1 MAGASGWNLNL
12 EPGLPSFL
20 RSRCRCSW
28 PFPFK
33 TSAIPPPKFKIRLEC
48 KHAAALQG
56 EIMIGEPIL
65 VMLIEDNID
74 HAELVIRTM
83 EEHRIT
89 NKVRHFLDG
98 QSALDYLFRRA
109 EYSESA
115 ESPRPHVILLDLRL
129 PRVDG
134 IDVLRAIKEDEG
146 LKSIPVVVLT
156 TSEAEKDVAKAYYN
170 HANSYLVKPVGFE
183 EFKRLM
189 DDLGFY
195 WLGWNTNPDAR
206 E

>member
-1 MAGASGWNLNL
+1 MV
-12 EPGLPSFL
+12 
-20 RSRCRCSW
+20 
-28 PFPFK
+28 
-33 TSAIPPPKFKIRLEC
+33 
-48 KHAAALQG
+48 G
-56 EIMIGEPIL
+56 ETIL
-65 VMLIEDNID
+65 VMLVEDNID

-98 QSALDYLFRRA
+98 QSALDYLFRRG
-109 EYSESA
+109 EYSESIDA
-115 ESPRPHVILLDLRL
+115 HRPHVILLDLRL

-134 IDVLRAIKEDEG
+134 IDVLKAIKEDAE

-183 EFKRLM
+183 DFKKLM

-195 WLGWNTNPDAR
+195 WLGWNINPDI
-206 E
+206 

>member
-1 MAGASGWNLNL
+1 
-12 EPGLPSFL
+12 
-20 RSRCRCSW
+20 
-28 PFPFK
+28 
-33 TSAIPPPKFKIRLEC
+33 
-48 KHAAALQG
+48 
-56 EIMIGEPIL
+56 MIGEPVL

-74 HAELVIRTM
+74 HAELVVRTL
-83 EEHRIT
+83 EDHLIS

-98 QSALDYLFRRA
+98 QSALDYLFRRG
-109 EYSESA
+109 EFSEA
-115 ESPRPHVILLDLRL
+115 TETQRPHVILLDLRL

-134 IDVLRAIKEDEG
+134 IDVLKAIKEDAN

-183 EFKRLM
+183 DFKKLM

-195 WLGWNTNPDAR
+195 WLGWNVNPDPAK
-206 E
+206 

>member
-1 MAGASGWNLNL
+1 
-12 EPGLPSFL
+12 
-20 RSRCRCSW
+20 
-28 PFPFK
+28 
-33 TSAIPPPKFKIRLEC
+33 
-48 KHAAALQG
+48 
-56 EIMIGEPIL
+56 MIGEPVL

-74 HAELVIRTM
+74 HAELVVRTL
-83 EEHRIT
+83 EDHLIS

-98 QSALDYLFRRA
+98 QSALDYLFRRGEFSGA
-109 EYSESA
+109 TETQ
-115 ESPRPHVILLDLRL
+115 RPHVILLDLRL

-134 IDVLRAIKEDEG
+134 IDVLKAIKEDAN

-183 EFKRLM
+183 DFKKLM

-195 WLGWNTNPDAR
+195 WLGWNVNPDPAK
-206 E
+206 

>member
-1 MAGASGWNLNL
+1 
-12 EPGLPSFL
+12 
-20 RSRCRCSW
+20 
-28 PFPFK
+28 
-33 TSAIPPPKFKIRLEC
+33 
-48 KHAAALQG
+48 
-56 EIMIGEPIL
+56 MIGEPIL

-74 HAELVIRTM
+74 HAELVMRTL
-83 EEHRIT
+83 EEHRIA

-98 QSALDYLFRRA
+98 QSALDYLFRRGEFADAA
-109 EYSESA
+109 EA
-115 ESPRPHVILLDLRL
+115 IQRPHVILLDLRL

-134 IDVLRAIKEDEG
+134 IDVLRAIKEDPN

-183 EFKRLM
+183 DFKRLM

-195 WLGWNTNPDAR
+195 WLGWNVNPHVP

>member
-1 MAGASGWNLNL
+1 
-12 EPGLPSFL
+12 
-20 RSRCRCSW
+20 
-28 PFPFK
+28 
-33 TSAIPPPKFKIRLEC
+33 
-48 KHAAALQG
+48 
-56 EIMIGEPIL
+56 MIGEPIL

-74 HAELVIRTM
+74 HAELVMRTL
-83 EEHRIT
+83 EEHRIANT
-89 NKVRHFLDG
+89 VRHFLDG
-98 QSALDYLFRRA
+98 QSALDYLFHQGEFA
-109 EYSESA
+109 EA
-115 ESPRPHVILLDLRL
+115 EETPLPHVILLDLRL

-134 IDVLRAIKEDEG
+134 IDVLKAIKENPD

-183 EFKRLM
+183 DFKKLM

-195 WLGWNTNPDAR
+195 WLGWNVNPRNR